1 MSLRLQGVR
10 KSYPEFTIHLDLQA
24 RRGEMLTLLGPS
36 GCGKTTSL
44 RLVAGFLHPEAG
56 RILIGG
62 KSVEGEPPHRRR
74 IGIVFQDYALFPNL
88 NVLDNVCFGPA
99 VQGWER
105 GRSRARGREL
115 LELVHLAGYER
126 RRVNTLS
133 GGERQRVALARALAP
148 RPRLLLLD
156 EPLSALDAKLRRS
169 LRQEIQAVQRE
180 LAVTTVYVTHDQE
193 EALAISDRIA
203 VMRAGR
209 IEQIGSPE
217 EVYRRPASLFVA
229 GFIGQANLIPGTVR
243 EARRASSATAAGNS
257 RCNQRRLKSCF
268 GLATGPD
275 VFAGSRSVEEPARRR
290 KPHRGARPAGAA
302 SRRPQAQAQV
312 DAGGLR
318 LTVASPEEQAHRESR
333 FLRVDPEALRPSAS
347 GRRRLRYVRHRSRL
361 RIAAHYIMAF
371 HS

>member
-1 MSLRLQGVR
+1 VSLRLESVR
-10 KSYPEFTIHLDLQA
+10 KSYPEFTIRLDLEA
-24 RRGEMLTLLGPS
+24 RPGELLTLLGPS

-44 RLVAGFLHPEAG
+44 RLVAGFLHPETG
-56 RILIGG
+56 RIWIDGR
-62 KSVEGEPPHRRR
+62 SVEGEPPHRRR

-115 LELVHLAGYER
+115 LSMMHLAGYER
-126 RRVNTLS
+126 RRVHTLS

-180 LAVTTVYVTHDQE
+180 LRVTTVYVTHDQE

-203 VMRAGR
+203 VMRAGS
-209 IEQIGSPE
+209 IEQLGSPE

-229 GFIGQANLIPGTVR
+229 GFIGQANLIPGTV
-243 EARRASSATAAGNS
+243 AAVRG
-257 RCNQRRLKSCF
+257 
-268 GLATGPD
+268 GLAVLRTALGELR
-275 VFAGSRSVEEPARRR
+275 A
-290 KPHRGARPAGAA
+290 PAGAPGTPPPSRGERRVLFFRPEAARLEGA
-302 SRRPQAQAQV
+302 SGPGGSKAKNRFRGRVVAQEYLGAQLEVWVQAGEHRLVLALPPGSAAPGQAV
-312 DAGGLR
+312 
-318 LTVASPEEQAHRESR
+318 R
-333 FLRVDPEALRPSAS
+333 FAVDPRDCWLLPAGNAEMSD
-347 GRRRLRYVRHRSRL
+347 RS
-361 RIAAHYIMAF
+361 YNNN
-371 HS
+371 

>member
-1 MSLRLQGVR
+1 VSLRLQGVR
-10 KSYPEFTIHLDLQA
+10 KSYPEFTIQLDLQA
-24 RRGEMLTLLGPS
+24 RGGELLTLLGPS

-44 RLVAGFLHPEAG
+44 RLVAGFLRPEAG

-88 NVLDNVCFGPA
+88 SVLDNVCFGPA
-99 VQGWER
+99 VQGWDR
-105 GRSRARGREL
+105 ARARARGREL
-115 LELVHLAGYER
+115 LAMVHLPGYER
-126 RRVNTLS
+126 RRVHTLS

-156 EPLSALDAKLRRS
+156 EPLSALDARLRRS

-180 LAVTTVYVTHDQE
+180 LQVTTVYVTHDQE

-209 IEQIGSPE
+209 VEQIGSPE

-243 EARRASSATAAGNS
+243 EVRGGRSVSVETAVGQFRSVTSGDGESAPPPGSQRVLMFRPEAVQWKSRLPAGNRIQGRVL
-257 RCNQRRLKSCF
+257 RCEFL
-268 GLATGPD
+268 
-275 VFAGSRSVEEPARRR
+275 
-290 KPHRGARPAGAA
+290 GA
-302 SRRPQAQAQV
+302 QAQAEV

-318 LTVASPEEQAHRESR
+318 LTVVLPEGARAAPGSEIS
-333 FLRVDPEALRPSAS
+333 FRVDPERCHLLPAEGS
-347 GRRRLRYVRHRSRL
+347 
-361 RIAAHYIMAF
+361 
-371 HS
+371 